1 MPEPPILNQPAPT
14 PRTLR
19 GHAMR
24 QLAAWR
30 RAPSAAR
37 VEEAARLLVRVQP
50 LNLVIA
56 VLMPAASWGQP
67 WWPLIAFGCA
77 VLAVLALG
85 ALRYLP
91 TLPEAGPR
99 RAGRAI
105 TIFGAAMGIDYA
117 VLLFLLALI
126 ADDRV
131 LPLVLCV
138 HLGLMTVG
146 ALNLGALPRAS
157 FAFLGAM
164 TISMLASVAVAVTQ
178 QPLLFYIAIIG
189 FTIQLGD
196 TINRQAAALDARVL
210 AAERLVEA
218 DRRRG
223 LAEQATIAAQA
234 ERARHVAAERADGDE
249 RRRVAMIALAT
260 RFEQSVVMVGR
271 VLSDASAQISSFTSS
286 LEALTATAGT
296 NAASVAARAGNAF
309 AAVEDVADEVQQLA
323 SAVTNI
329 SDLVGAQVQATGAAD
344 RSASDGDTAIRALAE
359 QTGSIASIVDLIR
372 DIAAQT
378 NLLALNATIEAARA
392 GDAGRGFAVVAN
404 EVKSLAR
411 QTQSA
416 IGSIG
421 ETVAVIENRV
431 GGTSDVIRQIAGE
444 VRRVTGQATHI
455 ANAVDQQRVSTIA
468 IERSAASAAQDAAA
482 VRDEI
487 AIVARG
493 AGEAGLLMGKLRAL
507 AGELTSQSDALNT
520 ATANFLDHLRAA

>member
-1 MPEPPILNQPAPT
+1 
-14 PRTLR
+14 
-19 GHAMR
+19 
-24 QLAAWR
+24 
-30 RAPSAAR
+30 
-37 VEEAARLLVRVQP
+37 
-50 LNLVIA
+50 
-56 VLMPAASWGQP
+56 
-67 WWPLIAFGCA
+67 
-77 VLAVLALG
+77 VLAIG

-91 TLPEAGPR
+91 TLPKAGPR
-99 RAGRAI
+99 RAARGIA
-105 TIFGAAMGIDYA
+105 IFGAVIGIDYA
-117 VLLFLLALI
+117 MLLFLLAVI
-126 ADDRV
+126 AEDRA

-138 HLGLMTVG
+138 HLGTMTVG

-157 FAFLGAM
+157 FAFLGAV

-178 QPLLFYIAIIG
+178 QPMLFYIAIIG
-189 FTIQLGD
+189 FTILLGD
-196 TINRQAAALDARVL
+196 TIRRQAAALDARVI

-218 DRRRG
+218 DRKRG

-286 LEALTATAGT
+286 LEALTATAGA

-309 AAVEDVADEVQQLA
+309 AAVEDVAAEVQQLA
-323 SAVTNI
+323 AAVANI

-344 RSASDGDTAIRALAE
+344 RSATDGDTAVRALAE

-411 QTQSA
+411 QTQAA

-421 ETVAVIENRV
+421 ETIAVIENRV
-431 GGTSDVIRQIAGE
+431 DGTSDVIRQIAGE

-468 IERSAASAAQDAAA
+468 IERSAASAADDAAA

-493 AGEAGLLMGKLRAL
+493 AGESGLLMGKLRTL
-507 AGELTSQSDALNT
+507 AGELTSQSDALNA
-520 ATANFLDHLRAA
+520 ATANFLEHLRAA